1 MTPQSAWLLGV
12 WGDGRSERWVG
23 RVDKEAIG
31 QEQTMEGYTAFGV
44 ECRGGSAASA
54 FLGLS
59 LGLTPNSI
67 L

>member
-31 QEQTMEGYTAFGV
+31 QEQTMEGYTAFGGRMQ
-44 ECRGGSAASA
+44 RGVRGFC
-54 FLGLS
+54 FLGA
-59 LGLTPNSI
+59 LTGSYS
-67 L
+67 